1 MFKRIISL
9 LFSLSFI
16 NAQIALPTFQAV
28 HIPHNITSSSTVG
41 PVIAG
46 RYAQTGAILAN
57 GTVKFWGYNNYGQL
71 GQGNTT
77 RIGAG
82 SGEMGDNLPA
92 IDLGTGRTATAIAS
106 GRLMAMALL
115 DNGTV
120 KAWGYNAQGQLG
132 QGNTNIIGDGSGEMG
147 DNLPAI
153 DLGTGRTA
161 TSIGAG
167 LYHTGAILDNGTVK
181 AWGYNAHGQLGQG
194 NNSNIGDGSGEMGDN
209 LPAIDLGTGRTA
221 TAISLGAYI
230 SVALLDNGTVK
241 AWGYGNYGIVGQGN
255 RQNIGDGSGEMGDN
269 LAAIDLGTGRTATAI
284 AAGNFHI
291 VALLDNGTV
300 KAWGYNTRGSLG
312 QGNLSHIGDDAGEM
326 GDNLPAIDL
335 GTGRTAT
342 AIAAGA
348 YHTIVILDNGTVKV
362 WGYNIYGQLG
372 QGNTNNMGD
381 GAGEMGDNLSA
392 IDLGTGRTATAIHGG
407 YYSTIVRLDDGTIKV
422 WGYNGQGQLGQG
434 NTSNIGDGSGEMG
447 DNLSAVDLS
456 SSSDATLE

>member
-1 MFKRIISL
+1 MFKTIIPL
-9 LFSLSFI
+9 LIFLSFI

-46 RYAQTGAILAN
+46 RYAQMGAILAN
-57 GTVKFWGYNNYGQL
+57 GTVKFWGYNIRGQL

-77 RIGAG
+77 QIGDNA
-82 SGEMGDNLPA
+82 GEMGDNLPA

-106 GRLMAMALL
+106 GRYMAMALL

-120 KAWGYNAQGQLG
+120 KAWGYGSFGSLG
-132 QGNTNIIGDGSGEMG
+132 QGNT
-147 DNLPAI
+147 
-153 DLGTGRTA
+153 
-161 TSIGAG
+161 
-167 LYHTGAILDNGTVK
+167 
-181 AWGYNAHGQLGQG
+181 
-194 NNSNIGDGSGEMGDN
+194 SNIGDGS
-209 LPAIDLGTGRTA
+209 
-221 TAISLGAYI
+221 
-230 SVALLDNGTVK
+230 
-241 AWGYGNYGIVGQGN
+241 
-255 RQNIGDGSGEMGDN
+255 
-269 LAAIDLGTGRTATAI
+269 
-284 AAGNFHI
+284 
-291 VALLDNGTV
+291 
-300 KAWGYNTRGSLG
+300 
-312 QGNLSHIGDDAGEM
+312 GEM